1 MNDFYAMKGI
11 RREFSVA
18 RTLQQN
24 GVAERRNRTLIEA
37 ARTMLADSKSFSKF
51 DGKADEG
58 FFFGYSMNSKDFKV
72 YNIRTRRVEENL
84 HIEFLENKTIV
95 VGDGPEWLFGIDILT
110 KSMNYVPVV
119 AGDGPEWLFGIDILT
134 KSMNYVPVVAGTNSN
149 DFAGTQDS
157 IGAGQSNIHNG
168 STQDYI
174 FMPLWKDGSP
184 LFDFSPKISND
195 DGSPPSGDAGK
206 KHDEVSNK
214 EKEEADFTNLESSIH
229 VTPTPTTRI
238 HKNYPFKQVI
248 RSLNTPVQTRSKL
261 KPTNEQ
267 GFINAVY
274 ERKTHK
280 DLNTC
285 LFACFLSQIEPKRV
299 SKALFNPAWVEAMQ
313 EELLEFKL
321 QTVWIL
327 VDFPKGKKAISK
339 KWVFKNKEDERG
351 IVIKNKSKLVAH
363 GYTQEEGIDYN
374 EVFAPVARIEVVLSL
389 CFIYGIYGVSNR
401 CEECFSLCKD

>member
-1 MNDFYAMKGI
+1 
-11 RREFSVA
+11 
-18 RTLQQN
+18 
-24 GVAERRNRTLIEA
+24 
-37 ARTMLADSKSFSKF
+37 
-51 DGKADEG
+51 
-58 FFFGYSMNSKDFKV
+58 MNSKDFKV

-84 HIEFLENKTIV
+84 HIEFLENKPIV

-119 AGDGPEWLFGIDILT
+119 AGI
-134 KSMNYVPVVAGTNSN
+134 NSN

-157 IGAGQSNIHNG
+157 IGVGESNIHNG

-174 FMPLWKDGSP
+174 FMLLWKDGSP

-214 EKEEADFTNLESSIH
+214 ESRASNELNYAFENLNTEYLDDPKMPGLETIKTNDDFKEEEADFTNLESSIH

-238 HKNYPFKQVI
+238 HKNYPLKQVI

-267 GFINAVY
+267 GFISAVY
-274 ERKTHK
+274 ERKNHK

-285 LFACFLSQIEPKRV
+285 LFVCFL
-299 SKALFNPAWVEAMQ
+299 
-313 EELLEFKL
+313 
-321 QTVWIL
+321 
-327 VDFPKGKKAISK
+327 
-339 KWVFKNKEDERG
+339 
-351 IVIKNKSKLVAH
+351 
-363 GYTQEEGIDYN
+363 
-374 EVFAPVARIEVVLSL
+374 
-389 CFIYGIYGVSNR
+389 
-401 CEECFSLCKD
+401 